1 MRPTRSEQDAPRPA
15 QEEHA
20 RVKRELEEGERERQ
34 RLQRRIERLEKQ
46 TLLSHR
52 PSNEGG
58 LNLPC
63 LVE

>member
-1 MRPTRSEQDAPRPA
+1 MMILIWIAIAAITACWAYREYG
-15 QEEHA
+15 ELLK
-20 RVKRELEEGERERQ
+20 VK
-34 RLQRRIERLEKQ
+34 

-52 PSNEGG
+52 LSNEGG

>member
-34 RLQRRIERLEKQ
+34 RLQRRIELEMATRKG
-46 TLLSHR
+46 T
-52 PSNEGG
+52 PAAT
-58 LNLPC
+58 
-63 LVE
+63 